1 MRRFVRK
8 STAYAGAALA
18 GLSLAVLVPTGSALA
33 VAPLPCAEVHAVC
46 GWTGPGGSGEQR
58 VVRGETPFLA
68 PAVRS
73 VRNRT
78 NETWCL
84 YEGPVFSG
92 TQKFE
97 LTPYE
102 SRHDLGFA
110 ARSARPHSC

>member
-8 STAYAGAALA
+8 STAYAGTLLA
-18 GLSLAVLVPTGSALA
+18 GLSLGALVPTGRAQA
-33 VAPLPCAEVHAVC
+33 VSPLPCIQVHALC
-46 GWTGPGGSGEQR
+46 AWTGPGGSGEQW
-58 VVRGETPFLA
+58 VVHRETVAFKKPI
-68 PAVRS
+68 RS
-73 VRNRT
+73 VRNLT

-84 YEGPVFSG
+84 YEERAFGG

-102 SRHDLGFA
+102 SRHDLGFD

>member
-8 STAYAGAALA
+8 STAYAGTVLA
-18 GLSLAVLVPTGSALA
+18 GFSVTALLPAGGTPA
-33 VAPLPCAEVHAVC
+33 VAPLPCAHVNALC
-46 GWTGPGGSGEQR
+46 AWTGPGGSGEQR
-58 VVRGETPFLA
+58 VVRTETKALTP
-68 PAVRS
+68 PVRS
-73 VRNRT
+73 VRNLT

-84 YEGPVFSG
+84 YEGRAFSG